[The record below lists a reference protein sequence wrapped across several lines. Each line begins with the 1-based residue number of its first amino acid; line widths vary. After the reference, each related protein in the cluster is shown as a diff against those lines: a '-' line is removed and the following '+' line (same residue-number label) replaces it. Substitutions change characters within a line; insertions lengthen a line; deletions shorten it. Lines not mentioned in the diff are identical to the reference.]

1 MRQKFTI
8 TESERNQIRGLYEQV
23 STQPQQSGTTSPQS
37 GTTIQTGTTTQ
48 SQFKSSHLSQHN
60 TIGKVTRGST
70 LVAEIDQV
78 STNKYRLSYLTML
91 EQDKEIM
98 TSKTGMGMIVKGMFQ
113 QRLNPS
119 NAINRETLTKNQYNV
134 IYFEG
139 DSDLFKELNQLFKT
153 QVSAPKETIK
163 EFNLDNNVIT
173 LITKKL
179 FGISG
184 LRVQVKGEDNKDGE
198 FELNSNE
205 IDKLFPITTS
215 QQPVNEQHEIDGE
228 GMNQLNESNTGN
240 IFEPIK
246 DGVLPDGSPYKLFE
260 KKYDGFKLAM
270 VQATKTNK
278 EGNKEILIKC
288 ILILPNN
295 VKIDMTVE
303 EFNQDWIR
311 PKGVKDPMVH
321 KLINNAEALG
331 EYKVS
336 MSRVPKMK

>member
-60 TIGKVTRGST
+60 
-70 LVAEIDQV
+70 
-78 STNKYRLSYLTML
+78 
-91 EQDKEIM
+91 
-98 TSKTGMGMIVKGMFQ
+98 
-113 QRLNPS
+113 
-119 NAINRETLTKNQYNV
+119 
-134 IYFEG
+134 
-139 DSDLFKELNQLFKT
+139 
-153 QVSAPKETIK
+153 
-163 EFNLDNNVIT
+163 
-173 LITKKL
+173 
-179 FGISG
+179 
-184 LRVQVKGEDNKDGE
+184 
-198 FELNSNE
+198 
-205 IDKLFPITTS
+205 TTS